1 MDTILSNIKI
11 SVNKKLFNK
20 DPESSELGRKILSKS
35 IELIDE
41 IGFDGFT
48 FKKLG
53 ERIGSNESSVYRY
66 FDNKHKLL
74 IYLTSWYW
82 GWMEYRL
89 LLATVGIPN
98 AQQKLKAALEII
110 SDDIVEDPN
119 FEHIN
124 ECLLQQIII
133 NESSKSYL
141 TKEVD
146 TDNKD
151 GYFLIYKR
159 IITRINN
166 MIKEVNPA
174 YQYPASLA
182 STAVES
188 VLHQHFLRNHFK
200 SITDCDKTTHPKDF
214 IINLVFNN
222 LTNN

>member
-1 MDTILSNIKI
+1 MDSILTNIKI

-20 DPESSELGRKILSKS
+20 DPESSELGKKILSNS
-35 IELIDE
+35 IELINDL
-41 IGFDGFT
+41 GFDSFT

-89 LLATVGIPN
+89 LLATVSISDPKH
-98 AQQKLKAALEII
+98 KLRTALNII
-110 SDDIVEDPN
+110 SDDIVEDN
-119 FEHIN
+119 GFEHIN
-124 ECLLQQIII
+124 ECYLQQIII

-146 TDNKD
+146 AENKE
-151 GYFLIYKR
+151 GYFLVYKR
-159 IITRINN
+159 VVRRISE
-166 MIKEVNPA
+166 MIKEVNPN
-174 YQYPASLA
+174 YIYPASLA

-188 VLHQHFLRNHFK
+188 VLHQNFLRNHFL
-200 SITDCDKTTHPKDF
+200 SITDCNKTTHPRDF
-214 IINLVFNN
+214 VIDLVFNN
-222 LTNN
+222 LNK

>member
-1 MDTILSNIKI
+1 MDTILTNIKI

-20 DPESSELGRKILSKS
+20 DPESSELGKKILSSS
-35 IELIDE
+35 IELINDL
-41 IGFDGFT
+41 GFDSFT

-89 LLATVGIPN
+89 LLATMSISDPKT
-98 AQQKLKAALEII
+98 KLRTALNII
-110 SDDIVEDPN
+110 SDDIVQDN
-119 FEHIN
+119 GFEHIN
-124 ECLLQQIII
+124 ECFLQQIII

-146 TDNKD
+146 SENKD
-151 GYFLIYKR
+151 GYFLVYKR
-159 IITRINN
+159 VVKRIGE
-166 MIKEVNPA
+166 MIKEVNQNYA
-174 YQYPASLA
+174 YPASLA

-188 VLHQHFLRNHFK
+188 VLHQNFLRNHFL
-200 SITDCDKTTHPKDF
+200 SITDCNKTTHPRDF
-214 IINLVFNN
+214 VIDLVFNN
-222 LTNN
+222 LNK